1 MNLLDP
7 DLIQAAAGQGTIGK
21 RVLVFRETASTNDLL
36 LRMGESGEPEGT
48 AVFAESQTAGRGRF
62 KRPWHSAEGRG
73 LWFSF
78 LVREGLSPAVTDL
91 TPMIAVAV
99 RDGLCEATGDER
111 WRIKPP
117 NDIYGDSGKVAG
129 ILIEAR
135 SGSRP
140 FAVVGIGLNVNHA
153 MDEFPQ
159 DLHGYASSLH
169 VELGRTLDREKVAG
183 GVLAAVNRLLPELG
197 NPQADFLK
205 VYDRMTRE
213 WQASRPPL
221 QSPEV

>member
-1 MNLLDP
+1 MTLLDP
-7 DLIQAAAGQGTIGK
+7 DLIQAAAGQATIGK

-48 AVFAESQTAGRGRF
+48 VVFAESQTAGRGRF
-62 KRPWHSAEGRG
+62 KRPWHSAEGLG

-78 LVREGLSPAVTDL
+78 LVREGLGPALTDL
-91 TPMIAVAV
+91 TPLIAVAMI
-99 RDGLCEATGDER
+99 EALGEASEDTR

-135 SGSRP
+135 SGPRP

-153 MDEFPQ
+153 REDFPPE
-159 DLHGYASSLH
+159 LNGYASSLRA
-169 VELGRTLDREKVAG
+169 ELGRLLDREKVAG
-183 GVLAAVNRLLPELG
+183 AVLAAVNRHLPELG
-197 NPQADFLK
+197 NPLAGFLK
-205 VYDRMTRE
+205 VYDQRTRE

>member
-1 MNLLDP
+1 MTLLDP
-7 DLIQAAAGQGTIGK
+7 DLIQAAAGAGSVGK

-48 AVFAESQTAGRGRF
+48 VVFAESQTAGRGRF
-62 KRPWHSAEGRG
+62 KRPWYSAEGLG

-99 RDGLCEATGDER
+99 SDGLREVTGDTR

-117 NDIYGDSGKVAG
+117 NDIYGDGGKVAG

-135 SGSRP
+135 SGPRP
-140 FAVVGIGLNVNHA
+140 FAVVGIGLNVNHSLE
-153 MDEFPQ
+153 DFPSE
-159 DLHGYASSLH
+159 LHGCATSLR
-169 VELGRTLDREKVAG
+169 VELGRVLNREKVAG
-183 GVLAAVNRLLPELG
+183 AVLAAVNRYLPELG
-197 NPQADFLK
+197 NPQAGFLK
-205 VYDRMTRE
+205 VYDQRTRE
-213 WQASRPPL
+213 WLASRPPL

>member
-1 MNLLDP
+1 MTLLDP
-7 DLIQAAAGQGTIGK
+7 DLIQAAAGEGTVGK

-48 AVFAESQTAGRGRF
+48 VVFAESQTAGRGRF
-62 KRPWHSAEGRG
+62 KRPWHSAVGLG

-78 LVREGLSPAVTDL
+78 LVREGLGPAVTDL
-91 TPMIAVAV
+91 TPLIAVAMSEGL
-99 RDGLCEATGDER
+99 RDATCDGR

-135 SGSRP
+135 SGPRP
-140 FAVVGIGLNVNHA
+140 FAVIGIGLNVNHA
-153 MDEFPQ
+153 REDFPTE
-159 DLHGYASSLH
+159 LRASASSLR
-169 VELGRTLDREKVAG
+169 VELDRVLDREKVAG
-183 GVLAAVNRLLPELG
+183 AVLAAVNRHLCELG
-197 NPQADFLK
+197 NPQAAFLK
-205 VYDRMTRE
+205 IYDRMTRE
-213 WQASRPPL
+213 WQASRPAL

>member
-1 MNLLDP
+1 MTLLDP

-36 LRMGESGEPEGT
+36 MRMGESGEPEGT
-48 AVFAESQTAGRGRF
+48 VVFAESQTAGRGRF
-62 KRPWHSAEGRG
+62 KRPWHSAGGLG

-78 LVREGLSPAVTDL
+78 LVREGLSPTVTDL

-99 RDGLCEATGDER
+99 SEGLREATGDTR

-117 NDIYGDSGKVAG
+117 NDIYGDQGKTAG

-135 SGSRP
+135 SGPRP
-140 FAVVGIGLNVNHA
+140 FAVVGIGLNVNHSLE
-153 MDEFPQ
+153 DFPPE
-159 DLHGYASSLH
+159 LHGYASSLR
-169 VELGRTLDREKVAG
+169 VELNRPLDREKVAG
-183 GVLAAVNRLLPELG
+183 AVLVAVNRHLSELG
-197 NPQADFLK
+197 NPEAEFLK
-205 VYDRMTRE
+205 VYDQRTRE